1 MVNYAILANPGHNR
15 VYFEAS
21 EGISLA
27 ELMIAAR
34 AFSTPCENF
43 RLEEIGGVPYY
54 LLDAERALTRREV
67 GILSRLSFCYAI
79 FTVER
84 SGGEKILRPVC
95 KVDATFFNPSV
106 SSILKYSGKTNELF
120 TRTMINAALYS
131 SDFSGETGRI
141 HLLDPVSG
149 KGTTLYEGLICGF
162 DVSGVDIG
170 EKVVH
175 EASVY
180 FKKFLESEKFKHSLH
195 SERLSGEN
203 KSYRSR
209 VYRFDF
215 APTKEDFKN
224 AEKLRHLTMVAGDAR
239 FADRYFKKNSFHLVV
254 GDLPYGVAHGNVAGQ
269 WKPSDGKA
277 FSSPTRNPKELLRAC
292 LPALKKVLKPGGAL
306 ALAWNTFVL
315 PKAQMAE
322 VLEQNGFAVLTGG
335 PYDMFEHRVDQ
346 AIKRDILLAKKI

>member
-106 SSILKYSGKTNELF
+106 SSILKYSGKTNELV
-120 TRTMINAALYS
+120 TRTMIN
-131 SDFSGETGRI
+131 
-141 HLLDPVSG
+141 
-149 KGTTLYEGLICGF
+149 
-162 DVSGVDIG
+162 
-170 EKVVH
+170 
-175 EASVY
+175 
-180 FKKFLESEKFKHSLH
+180 
-195 SERLSGEN
+195 
-203 KSYRSR
+203 
-209 VYRFDF
+209 
-215 APTKEDFKN
+215 
-224 AEKLRHLTMVAGDAR
+224 
-239 FADRYFKKNSFHLVV
+239 
-254 GDLPYGVAHGNVAGQ
+254 
-269 WKPSDGKA
+269 
-277 FSSPTRNPKELLRAC
+277 RA
-292 LPALKKVLKPGGAL
+292 
-306 ALAWNTFVL
+306 
-315 PKAQMAE
+315 
-322 VLEQNGFAVLTGG
+322 
-335 PYDMFEHRVDQ
+335 YHR
-346 AIKRDILLAKKI
+346 R